1 ISQADIGW
9 ELLQRPTSPDIP
21 IDAFS
26 TQRNFILGLVTSILA
41 AISVVLLVEKLDNT
55 YHTVDELKKKLKQPL
70 LGNIPFEKQIDTKKK
85 RTFNQKSPL
94 ANIQNSSS
102 QAIAGLAVLP

>member
-1 ISQADIGW
+1 
-9 ELLQRPTSPDIP
+9 
-21 IDAFS
+21 
-26 TQRNFILGLVTSILA
+26 
-41 AISVVLLVEKLDNT
+41 KLDNT
-55 YHTVDELKKKLKQPL
+55 YHTIDELKKKLKQPL

-102 QAIAGLAVLP
+102 EAIAGLAVLPDKEYGDSSTHFSEALRVLYTNIQLLSSDRPMRS